1 MSAPVEAPVAAVS
14 VPAPVAVPAKKK
26 AVKTAKP
33 ATASA
38 KPSHPSFMS
47 MISDALKKLAERNGS
62 SRQAIV
68 KFIVANY
75 KLDEKSVN
83 QHVKLVLKNG
93 VKSGNIKQSS
103 GVGASGSFKLG
114 DNIKNAEKLKAKK
127 QAALIK
133 KSSQESRCCFKAKS
147 SQTKESCYRCC

>member
-1 MSAPVEAPVAAVS
+1 MSAPVVAPVAPVVAATPAV
-14 VPAPVAVPAKKK
+14 KKVK
-26 AVKTAKP
+26 AVKAAKP
-33 ATASA
+33 AST
-38 KPSHPSFMS
+38 KPSHPTFMS

-75 KLDEKSVN
+75 KLEEKSVN

-127 QAALIK
+127 VAAIAKKAAK
-133 KSSQESRCCFKAKS
+133 KSCSSIKTKS
-147 SQTKESCYRCC
+147 CQKNN